1 MKYQNY
7 ILIFILTNCLFLS
20 EYVFAQQPLNQISI
34 ISFTVKNKLP
44 ADVST
49 WGSLPASILLV
60 AQKLPQAQIQGIK
73 LVLQIRQAGAKVC
86 GNNPQASVAMD
97 VFTVRNFSANELSAF
112 LAQCPKLKP
121 SNYSLCVQFFNIDNY
136 PISREFCKEFMV
148 EDMVQSYSA
157 PQNISPTNEKK
168 FDDSFFKMP
177 VTFRWTPVLPKPKDP
192 VMYKLRVWQLMQ
204 GQTGVQAMKANS
216 TIVEKE
222 ISNINQA
229 IVSNMITGPCKPPYL
244 CDFVWNVQA
253 IDKDGKSIGKND
265 GMSELFSFSI
275 KQHEWEPIKMLIPE
289 NKKIFSMEEAINE
302 IAFRWTAFIPK
313 PNNPV
318 VYRLRVWQLMQGQTG
333 LQAMKNNKPLVS
345 KYIENIEEAQIKN
358 LLTGPCKPPYLC
370 NFIWDAQALGADGN
384 PLDDGKNKF
393 NAFSIK

>member
-1 MKYQNY
+1 MKYQSY

-20 EYVFAQQPLNQISI
+20 EYVFAQQPLNQINI

-86 GNNPQASVAMD
+86 GNNAQASVAMD
-97 VFTVRNFSANELSAF
+97 VFTVRNFSANELSAL

-121 SNYSLCVQFFNIDNY
+121 SNYSICAQFFNIDNY

-177 VTFRWTPVLPKPKDP
+177 ITFRWTPVLPKPKDP

-204 GQTGVQAMKANS
+204 GQTAVQAMKANS
-216 TIVEKE
+216 AIVEKE

-229 IVSNMITGPCKPPYL
+229 IVLNIITGPCKPPYL

-265 GMSELFSFSI
+265 GMSELFSFNI
-275 KQHEWEPIKMLIPE
+275 KQNEWEPIKMLLPE
-289 NKKIFSMEEAINE
+289 NKKIFSIEAAINE
-302 IAFRWTAFIPK
+302 ITFRWTPFIPK

-318 VYRLRVWQLMQGQTG
+318 VYRLRVWQLMQGQNG
-333 LQAMKNNKPLVS
+333 LQAMKNNKPLVL
-345 KYIENIEEAQIKN
+345 KYIESIEEAQIKN
-358 LLTGPCKPPYLC
+358 LLNGPCKPPYLC
-370 NFIWDAQALGADGN
+370 HFIWDVQALGADGN
-384 PLDDGKNKF
+384 PLDDGKNNF
-393 NAFSIK
+393 NAFTIK

>member
-20 EYVFAQQPLNQISI
+20 EYVFAQQPLNQINI

-44 ADVST
+44 ADVGT
-49 WGSLPASILLV
+49 WGGLPASILLV

-86 GNNPQASVAMD
+86 GNNAQASVAMD
-97 VFTVRNFSANELSAF
+97 VFTVRNFSSNELSA
-112 LAQCPKLKP
+112 LIAQCPKLKP
-121 SNYSLCVQFFNIDNY
+121 SSYSLCAQFFNIDNY

-157 PQNISPTNEKK
+157 PQNISPINEKK

-177 VTFRWTPVLPKPKDP
+177 TTFRWTPVLPKPKDP

-204 GQTGVQAMKANS
+204 GQTGVQAMKANN

-222 ISNINQA
+222 INSINQA
-229 IVSNMITGPCKPPYL
+229 IVSNMITGPCKLPYL

-275 KQHEWEPIKMLIPE
+275 KQNEWEPIKMLIPE
-289 NKKIFSMEEAINE
+289 NKQVLSIEQAINE
-302 IAFRWTAFIPK
+302 VTFKWTAFIPR
-313 PNNPV
+313 PNNTV
-318 VYRLRVWQLMQGQTG
+318 VYRLRVWQLLQGQNG
-333 LQAMKNNKPLVS
+333 LQAMKNNKPLLL
-345 KYIENIEEAQIKN
+345 KYIENVEEAAIKN
-358 LLTGPCKPPYLC
+358 LLSEPCKTTSLC
-370 NFIWDAQALGADGN
+370 NFIWDVQALGADGN
-384 PLDDGKNKF
+384 PLDDRKNKF
-393 NAFSIK
+393 SSFSIK